1 MHYPKLFN
9 GLFRPLTHHQP
20 LIEYYSHFPLSFIL
34 IIFRASCFSFFQGPF
49 DYLFLLLTASLSL
62 SFSPLGPLSVTFFYQ
77 FGVTEM
83 TLASRAFR
91 SQSQS
96 AEGRPHLR
104 GFGERGRGGGSLW
117 MKLFMASLRCHA
129 IDQRRNDRL
138 KRESTAKLQHFA
150 INMKFIALP

>member
-1 MHYPKLFN
+1 MAYFALLPTINLLQSIILIFPSLSFSLSFVLLAFLF
-9 GLFRPLTHHQP
+9 FRGHSITCFSQP
-20 LIEYYSHFPLSFIL
+20 L
-34 IIFRASCFSFFQGPF
+34 
-49 DYLFLLLTASLSL
+49 SLSL
-62 SFSPLGPLSVTFFYQ
+62 SPLGPLSVTFFYQ